1 MHPRPARRRRA
12 LVVLLAAALAPAFGL
27 AVAQP
32 AAAHDRLVS
41 SDPADGAEVAEPPT
55 TLTLVFSAAML
66 DSGAQVAVT
75 TPDGTTPAKVTV
87 DGEEAVATLPADL
100 PGGDWD
106 VAWRVVSSDGHPI
119 EGDLSFTVAAASP
132 SPTPTPTPTPTATP
146 TPTSSAPSPTASA
159 PDDGHVHRT
168 GTPGAD
174 LDAEGEAGWATA
186 WLFPV
191 AVLAAVGVA
200 AAVVLRLR
208 RRGTDG
214 WQDDEHDD
222 RHDDGPDAGDD
233 GPQEPHEPGGGDRPR
248 G

>member
-1 MHPRPARRRRA
+1 VHPRPARRRRA
-12 LVVLLAAALAPAFGL
+12 LVVLLAAALAPALGL

-41 SDPADGAEVAEPPT
+41 SDPADGAKVDEPPT

-75 TPDGTTPAKVTV
+75 TPDGTTKAQVAV
-87 DGEEAVATLPADL
+87 DGEDVVATLPADL
-100 PGGDWD
+100 PGGEWD

-119 EGDLSFTVAAASP
+119 EGDLAFTVVAVSP
-132 SPTPTPTPTPTATP
+132 SPTPTPTDTASATATPPTASPTAT
-146 TPTSSAPSPTASA
+146 AA
-159 PDDGHVHRT
+159 DDGHGAHRS

-174 LDAEGEAGWATA
+174 LDADGEAGWATA

-208 RRGTDG
+208 RRDTGS
-214 WQDDEHDD
+214 WQDDEHDAE
-222 RHDDGPDAGDD
+222 HDAEHDEDHDEDHDGSGDG
-233 GPQEPHEPGGGDRPR
+233 GPRD
-248 G
+248 